1 MTLLIIGLLLFLG
14 THSAR
19 ILAEENRKQMIADH
33 GEIKWKISYSIVSI
47 IGLALIIWGYGQTRL
62 DPVYLWFPP
71 VWTKHVASLLT
82 IPAFILLVAAY
93 VPGTK
98 IKAMLG
104 HPMAAGVKLW
114 ALAHL
119 IANGTLADLLLFGS
133 FLVWSIA
140 SFTTSRKRDQREG
153 KTHPSGSIVK
163 DAIAIVIGLA
173 AWFVFVRHLHVM
185 LFGIAPFG

>member
-19 ILAEENRKQMIADH
+19 IFAVENREQMIADH
-33 GEIKWKISYSIVSI
+33 GEIKWKIAYSIVSI
-47 IGLALIIWGYGQTRL
+47 IGLAMIIWGYGQTRL

-71 VWTKHVASLLT
+71 VWTKHLAALLT
-82 IPAFILLVAAY
+82 IPAFILLVATY

-98 IKAMLG
+98 IKALVG

-114 ALAHL
+114 AFAHL
-119 IANGTLADLLLFGS
+119 IANGTLADLLLFGG
-133 FLVWSIA
+133 FLAWSIA
-140 SFTTSRKRDQREG
+140 SFTTSRKRDRIEG
-153 KTHPSGSIVK
+153 LTRPAGSFAK
-163 DAIAIVIGLA
+163 DAIAIVIGLI
-173 AWFVFVRHLHVM
+173 AWFVFVRYLHVM

>member
-19 ILAEENRKQMIADH
+19 IFAVENREQMIADH
-33 GEIKWKISYSIVSI
+33 GEIKWKIAYSIVSI
-47 IGLALIIWGYGQTRL
+47 IGLAMIIWGYGQTRL

-71 VWTKHVASLLT
+71 VWTKHLAALLT
-82 IPAFILLVAAY
+82 IPAFILLVATY

-98 IKAMLG
+98 IKALVG

-114 ALAHL
+114 AFAHL
-119 IANGTLADLLLFGS
+119 IANGTLADLLLFGG
-133 FLVWSIA
+133 FLAWSIA
-140 SFTTSRKRDQREG
+140 SFTTSRKRDRIESL
-153 KTHPSGSIVK
+153 TRPAGSFAK
-163 DAIAIVIGLA
+163 DAIAIVIGLI
-173 AWFVFVRHLHVM
+173 AWFVFVRYLHVM